1 MYPSIPAW
9 VVAIERDV
17 QVEVAV
23 HTDVVQLRRP
33 SRNNLP
39 RHKRPPVERGR
50 DLPMEHR
57 PDVVDQ
63 PPPQRRGAVLLTRR
77 ELVRDEVL
85 VGASLLGERGVVHDE
100 RGVLAEPRGPLRR
113 AEVLAQHSAPHG
125 AGRDDVVRLAGAVLT
140 SHSDTVPCGIPC
152 RVGSYTVRDPIPC
165 GTPCCEE
172 YNAARDT
179 VP

>member
-1 MYPSIPAW
+1 MYPSVPAW

-63 PPPQRRGAVLLTRR
+63 PSPQRRGAVLLTRR

-140 SHSDTVPCGIPC
+140 SAIPC
-152 RVGSYTVRDPIPC
+152 RAGYDVVWDPTPWYTMLRGIQCCEGYRAVRDTGP
-165 GTPCCEE
+165 
-172 YNAARDT
+172 
-179 VP
+179 